1 MCPNLYYLS
10 FLCLFLGTSILYYK
24 SCKVTN
30 KSRKKWVKMKNIL
43 VTIFNEESQTYEGL
57 SQLKQGSQ
65 ALGVIASGIIKNNR
79 GTLEIKDGFDVSDE
93 QDNWAAGG
101 LIGGLLGI
109 LGGPVGIL
117 LGSGLGMTIGS
128 GFDLDDI
135 EDHQSILIQV
145 SKELKGN
152 RLALITIAEESDNQL
167 IDKRLIEAGAHKII
181 RKSYVDVQTEIFENQ
196 ELEKQLAKEA
206 RQQLKQE
213 KKAKWRAMAEAKQ
226 QELTDKLKK
235 MTIHNKEK
243 NNA

>member
-1 MCPNLYYLS
+1 MKEV
-10 FLCLFLGTSILYYK
+10 FQ
-24 SCKVTN
+24 
-30 KSRKKWVKMKNIL
+30 MKNVIITL
-43 VTIFNEESQTYEGL
+43 FNTESNTYEAL
-57 SQLKQGSQ
+57 SQLKQKAES
-65 ALGVIASGIIKNNR
+65 LSIIASGIIQNNQ
-79 GTLEIKDGFDVSDE
+79 GSLEIKDGFDFTANE
-93 QDNWAAGG
+93 DNWATGG
-101 LIGGLLGI
+101 LIGGFLGVI
-109 LGGPVGIL
+109 GGPVGIL

-135 EDHQSILIQV
+135 EDHQCILIQV

-167 IDKRLIEAGAHKII
+167 IDKLLMETGAHKII

-196 ELEKQLAKEA
+196 ELENHLAKEA
-206 RQQLKQE
+206 RAQMKQE